1 MKFYYQNEI
10 FLLFYT
16 QISAMYNLILLHILY
31 TTLRNKETQSKFFIL
46 FCLFANNKE
55 YNVSIIQMDNKNI
68 LFPSRIASTT
78 NFPL

>member
-1 MKFYYQNEI
+1 
-10 FLLFYT
+10 
-16 QISAMYNLILLHILY
+16 MYNLILLHILC
-31 TTLRNKETQSKFFIL
+31 TTLRNKETQSIFFIL

-68 LFPSRIASTT
+68 LIPSRITSTT